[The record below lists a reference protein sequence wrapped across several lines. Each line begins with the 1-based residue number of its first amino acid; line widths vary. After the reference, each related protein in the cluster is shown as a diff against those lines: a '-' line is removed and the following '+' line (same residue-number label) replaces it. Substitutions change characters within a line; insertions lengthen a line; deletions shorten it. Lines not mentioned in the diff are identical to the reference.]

1 MMDAMR
7 RESSIA
13 PVAAPAYRDF
23 AASTIE
29 PTLVLPLWLDAMPGL
44 PAPPITE
51 FVDEQILENGLR
63 KRVAHRVTYPTLS
76 YFAPREP
83 TGAAVLLIPG
93 GGYQR
98 VGIDHEGYEYARWM
112 ASLGVAGF
120 VLKYRLP
127 VDRWGAGP
135 DVALQDAQ
143 RAMRL
148 IRHGGQGRWAIDP
161 KRVTVFGASA
171 GGHLAGSLAIRSDD
185 HVYPAGDEVD
195 RLPARPDGLVLLYP
209 VISMLERAHAGSRE
223 ALFGDAPT
231 AAQLAAYSLERNV
244 TADMPPVLLIHAA
257 QDREVSVEQSVLM
270 YQAVRAAGGA
280 ADMHLFEEGDHGV
293 GLRADPSLPIAGWP
307 GLARRWQVRHGL
319 A

>member
-1 MMDAMR
+1 MDAMPR
-7 RESSIA
+7 AASTAS
-13 PVAAPAYRDF
+13 VAAPLYRDF

-29 PTLVLPLWLDAMPGL
+29 PTLVLPLWPEAMPGL

-51 FVDEQILENGLR
+51 FIDEQILENGLR
-63 KRVAHRVTYPTLS
+63 KRVAHRVTCPTLS
-76 YFAPREP
+76 YFAPRDP

-143 RAMRL
+143 RAIRL
-148 IRHGGQGRWAIDP
+148 IRQGGRDRWAIDP
-161 KRVTVFGASA
+161 ERVTVFGASA
-171 GGHLAGSLAIRSDD
+171 GGHLAGSLAIRSGDR
-185 HVYPAGDEVD
+185 VYPSGDAAD

-209 VISMLERAHAGSRE
+209 VISMLEHAHAGSRE

-231 AAQLAAYSLERNV
+231 AAQLAAHSLERNV
-244 TADMPPVLLIHAA
+244 PANMPPVLLIHAA
-257 QDREVSVEQSVLM
+257 QDREVAVEQSVLM
-270 YQAVRAAGGA
+270 YRAVRAAGGI

-293 GLRADPSLPIAGWP
+293 GLRADPSLPIADWP

>member
-1 MMDAMR
+1 MP
-7 RESSIA
+7 REPSAAS
-13 PVAAPAYRDF
+13 VAAPTYRDF
-23 AASTIE
+23 AASTLE
-29 PTLVLPLWLDAMPGL
+29 PTLVLPLWPDAMPGL
-44 PAPPITE
+44 QAPLITE
-51 FVDEQILENGLR
+51 FIDDQILENGLR
-63 KRVAHRVTYPTLS
+63 KRVAHRVTCPTLS
-76 YFAPREP
+76 YFAPRDP

-148 IRHGGQGRWAIDP
+148 IRQGAKGRWSIDP

-171 GGHLAGSLAIRSDD
+171 GGHLAGSLAIRFDD
-185 HVYPAGDEVD
+185 QVHPAGDAAD

-209 VISMLERAHAGSRE
+209 VISMVEHTHAGSRE

-231 AAQLAAYSLERNV
+231 ARQLATYSLERNV
-244 TADMPPVLLIHAA
+244 PANMPPVLLIHAA

-270 YQAVRAAGGA
+270 YQAVRAAGGT

-293 GLRADPSLPIAGWP
+293 GLRADPSLPIADWP
-307 GLARRWQVRHGL
+307 ELARRWQVRHGL